1 MCDGHRNGTRQGI
14 VKFSFLLIIFKKKKE
29 TRESDILTL
38 RYYITNNKPRQI
50 QSPSPPPKKRVTHT
64 HRQDRKK
71 GIRHLM
77 LKIASRLR
85 SSNML
90 SAERERQLK
99 WTWAALYSRD
109 IIRLTIEKK
118 PTSHIHCRRQ
128 RSSIWKSHSKEG
140 TTFYWYYSL
149 HETTIRPTFKCV
161 YIFCIREIIWW
172 LHLCVMAQSQTA
184 VSAASQCMWIESVLA
199 ETNLTLRPRDNSRRT
214 GPCHNKREIASL
226 ST

>member
-1 MCDGHRNGTRQGI
+1 MCAGHRNGTRQGI
-14 VKFSFLLIIFKKKKE
+14 VKYSFLLIIFKKKKE

-109 IIRLTIEKK
+109 IIRLRIEKN
-118 PTSHIHCRRQ
+118 PRLTSTVVDKDHLFEKAIR
-128 RSSIWKSHSKEG
+128 KKEQHFTG
-140 TTFYWYYSL
+140 TTRYM
-149 HETTIRPTFKCV
+149 KQ
-161 YIFCIREIIWW
+161 
-172 LHLCVMAQSQTA
+172 QSDQLLN
-184 VSAASQCMWIESVLA
+184 VFISSV
-199 ETNLTLRPRDNSRRT
+199 
-214 GPCHNKREIASL
+214 
-226 ST
+226 